1 MATRGG
7 RREGA
12 GRKKGLA
19 SIKAEEARKYLVD
32 RVTGELEEIL
42 AGQIELAKGVYSE
55 VETEEGFRKIY
66 RKPPDPKAAAYL
78 INQAFGRPKETVDMT
93 VTPVFSLRALNEQ
106 VVKIAAPQEVRRLE
120 TRMSWEEMQEKY
132 PILKKSA
139 D

>member
-1 MATRGG
+1 
-7 RREGA
+7 
-12 GRKKGLA
+12 
-19 SIKAEEARKYLVD
+19 
-32 RVTGELEEIL
+32 
-42 AGQIELAKGVYSE
+42 
-55 VETEEGFRKIY
+55 
-66 RKPPDPKAAAYL
+66 
-78 INQAFGRPKETVDMT
+78 MT